1 LAPNFKYGSLLHVST
16 SEGESPPAALT
27 PELQQ
32 IIESMTQQLQ
42 SQNEELLRRAQQE
55 QELRERLDKEIEDR
69 RIWQARMDKYFSS
82 GNQTEP
88 PPSPP
93 HYGTGSHAHA
103 SNDSSH
109 SESEEDYE

>member
-1 LAPNFKYGSLLHVST
+1 
-16 SEGESPPAALT
+16 LT

-32 IIESMTQQLQ
+32 IIESMTQQLH

-82 GNQTEP
+82 GNQREP

-103 SNDSSH
+103 SNDSSD